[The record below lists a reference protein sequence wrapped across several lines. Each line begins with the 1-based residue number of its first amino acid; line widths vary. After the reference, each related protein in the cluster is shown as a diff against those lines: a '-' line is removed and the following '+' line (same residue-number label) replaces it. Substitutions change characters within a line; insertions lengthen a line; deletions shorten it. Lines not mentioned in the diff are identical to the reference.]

1 MGATKL
7 APAAATAY
15 YNLKQGYGADGNV
28 ITADKLPGII
38 ASNQAKLDDLG
49 KNGGSDA
56 QKTLLQGII
65 TKQQAQLDA
74 DNKQQSTIAGQKKGA
89 ETAAQVAAETSP
101 TAIAGQAQLA
111 GAKANAELPSKIAE
125 QNNAAANAAKNKEGD
140 STELN
145 AVAFDPNY
153 KNPDGSTGANVVMS
167 KADAAAQ
174 GLPHYKAD
182 PQKLNALVGG
192 FNDVQNKL
200 NMLASVVNDPKR
212 MGAVQ
217 PGVAAAMLEHGKGLQ
232 VGAFGTHLD
241 TSRVNESLY
250 AEDVKS
256 ANQATR
262 DYVTAAI
269 GAHEAITQLPR
280 LQTFGQSSRMTQQQ
294 MEAAVNLLP
303 QPGDGPM
310 AHSKMVALQQ
320 MLDPLRKQVPRMPGA
335 EQIPSWLEQ
344 TK

>member
-1 MGATKL
+1 
-7 APAAATAY
+7 
-15 YNLKQGYGADGNV
+15 
-28 ITADKLPGII
+28 
-38 ASNQAKLDDLG
+38 
-49 KNGGSDA
+49 
-56 QKTLLQGII
+56 
-65 TKQQAQLDA
+65 
-74 DNKQQSTIAGQKKGA
+74 
-89 ETAAQVAAETSP
+89 
-101 TAIAGQAQLA
+101 
-111 GAKANAELPSKIAE
+111 LPSKIAE